1 MMVCRSGIMPESREM
16 RAVNFPMS
24 GKPKGLGLYIRL
36 AACCA
41 AIGFMP
47 FLVSSPAYALSEIG
61 REELPSPVTPSA
73 DDDISSPGNTIPMP
87 DPVGTP
93 PTTSQPAAPDASEPD
108 GPSDGGGNRPR
119 VDPESPL
126 PEVVYDLGKLP
137 EPVRRMR
144 DLIIEA
150 CKSGDIEK
158 LRPLIGKGDSM
169 TQISLA
175 DIDGDAIAFLKGLS
189 GDPDGQEIL
198 AILEEVL
205 GAGYVHVDVGTPKE
219 LYVWPYFFALPLDK
233 LDAKQRVE
241 LFKIVTAGDFDD
253 MKQFGAYIF
262 YRVGIT
268 PAGQWTFFVAGD

>member
-1 MMVCRSGIMPESREM
+1 M
-16 RAVNFPMS
+16 NFTMS
-24 GKPKGLGLYIRL
+24 GKPKGLVLYIRL

-41 AIGFMP
+41 AIT
-47 FLVSSPAYALSEIG
+47 LVTCLASIPARALSEIK

-73 DDDISSPGNTIPMP
+73 DDDISSPGSAIPMP
-87 DPVGTP
+87 DPVGAP
-93 PTTSQPAAPDASEPD
+93 PSTSQPAAPDAAEPD
-108 GPSDGGGNRPR
+108 SPSDGTSNRPR
-119 VDPESPL
+119 VDPEAPL

-137 EPVRRMR
+137 EPVRRMH
-144 DLIIEA
+144 DLIVEA
-150 CKSGDIEK
+150 CKGGDIEK
-158 LRPLIGKGDSM
+158 LRPLIGQGDGM

-175 DIDGDAIAFLKGLS
+175 DIDGDPIAFLKGLS

-205 GAGYVHVDVGTPKE
+205 TAGYVHVDAGTPQE